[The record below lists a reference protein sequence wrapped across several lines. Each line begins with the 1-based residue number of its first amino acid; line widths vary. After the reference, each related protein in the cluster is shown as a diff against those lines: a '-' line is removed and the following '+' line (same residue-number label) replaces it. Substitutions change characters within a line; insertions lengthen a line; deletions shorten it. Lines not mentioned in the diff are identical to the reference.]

1 MTIQREN
8 RPIPSEADPRAA
20 LEALFAPRQ
29 EPPPPSLQRLGDGG
43 GRSEPGLRSAY
54 AVTRVTKLLFAAGFT
69 LPIDQEIQ
77 RKVLEHSDEAQV
89 RDALCVLMALLE
101 REPPQ
106 RPTVLDARLR
116 RLEENAEERA
126 TRDLA
131 AALRR
136 RVTMAVRRY

>member
-1 MTIQREN
+1 MDGAVGPREAELQK
-8 RPIPSEADPRAA
+8 RLRHLRAA
-20 LEALFAPRQ
+20 E
-29 EPPPPSLQRLGDGG
+29 G
-43 GRSEPGLRSAY
+43 AY

-69 LPIDQEIQ
+69 QPIDQEIQ